1 MVDILSVIY
10 LSSCSI
16 LIQVVTFYLQYTFYI
31 LQKMNNLNI
40 KKNRIHWQKKKKKK
54 QNRKCYFILIDIFI
68 LMNLDDHSRV
78 IIKKNAGSADDYI
91 NANYLDVSNILCFL
105 FFKDISISSVSN
117 SNLAVVINA
126 WYILTEL
133 YFL

>member
-31 LQKMNNLNI
+31 LKKMNNLNI
-40 KKNRIHWQKKKKKK
+40 KNRIHWQKK
-54 QNRKCYFILIDIFI
+54 QNRKWYFILIDIFFLI
-68 LMNLDDHSRV
+68 NLDNHSRV
-78 IIKKNAGSADDYI
+78 ILKKNAGSADDYI

>member
-1 MVDILSVIY
+1 MIL
-10 LSSCSI
+10 
-16 LIQVVTFYLQYTFYI
+16 
-31 LQKMNNLNI
+31 
-40 KKNRIHWQKKKKKK
+40 
-54 QNRKCYFILIDIFI
+54 
-68 LMNLDDHSRV
+68 
-78 IIKKNAGSADDYI
+78 KKNAGSADDYI

-133 YFL
+133 YFLYRDTNAKTNTLHRKVKHALITHCIDDFDKYTDFQLSVNILEIF